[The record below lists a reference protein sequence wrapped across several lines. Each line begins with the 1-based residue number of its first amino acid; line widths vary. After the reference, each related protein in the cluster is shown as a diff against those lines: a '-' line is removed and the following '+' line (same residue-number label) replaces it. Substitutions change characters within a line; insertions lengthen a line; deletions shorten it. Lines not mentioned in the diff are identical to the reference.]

1 MRDSR
6 LSTPNRKHTPAS
18 RLLVGFRAAT
28 RVTDRLYYL
37 LGYMGGLGL
46 LLLGFFITYQ
56 VIAQNL
62 DWVHVRG
69 TDSISGYVL
78 ALTATWALAYSLRS
92 GSQVRIDVLLP
103 YMRPEVRAVADW
115 LALFAVAFFG
125 GVTGWKMWGNVIAD
139 YQRGVVATAYPLVPL
154 YIPKALV
161 AVGFTLLVAVA
172 VQMMLAMLAEK
183 WLPRLHIAMGGVA
196 ANCEDSQSM
205 GEAV

>member
-1 MRDSR
+1 MNVP
-6 LSTPNRKHTPAS
+6 TPPSPNGKLTPAL
-18 RLLVGFRAAT
+18 RLLFGFRAVA

-37 LGYMGGLGL
+37 LGYVGGLGL

-62 DWVHVRG
+62 DWAHVRG

-125 GVTGWKMWGNVIAD
+125 GVTGWKTWGNVIDD

-161 AVGFTLLVAVA
+161 AVGFTLLVTVA

-183 WLPRLHIAMGGVA
+183 WLPRLHMAMGGLA
-196 ANCEDSQSM
+196 ADCEEAQST